1 MDQIKQPKIDV
12 QVDRRVLNFLNAAS
26 RPEDLMVPPKAQKFQ
41 VTDDHMGAGDIKD
54 HGRHLEAKHPGRK
67 LLLDKELATRVLCA
81 REEISPLYGFAHIK
95 QLLEVPGFDRD
106 ILIHFYRFFD
116 RAVYGEWE
124 IMFPG
129 EMIEPHDRHIAH
141 AALLNN
147 GWVLFIPHDY
157 VTDTILWN
165 PEDGNPATG
174 IKNLSGAATGLGDA
188 RFCCGHSF
196 LSDGK
201 LLAVGGGVG
210 GGRNRAWKF
219 DPDSETW
226 QQTAGSMGTPL
237 SPINRWYPTVV
248 TLGDE
253 PGRVLVVDGIPSR
266 MEIYSES
273 TDSFSPVWGPGGMG
287 DTSADRS
294 FPQLYPGLHLLPGG
308 EIFYTPTGFRI
319 CCNPAP
325 AAYPAC
331 NPSAYLKFTGY
342 NTDTAEWIETGDND
356 RTTGMSVLLLQP
368 TYPFVRVMVVGG
380 GDSASS
386 TTARVANVSQ
396 FPPQWEDPFG
406 FPDGLSRTNTNAV
419 LLPDGTVFVCGGL
432 PDSGGPLPRGG
443 TCWLYERVG
452 FSNKWSELAD
462 LNYERK
468 YHAVALLLPSGK
480 VGVTGGNWGVEG
492 LEKIEVF
499 SPPYLF
505 NTDGSYATRPDIT
518 SFPDPNAG
526 QIVLHGSTFEVGT
539 ADDPCD
545 ISRVVMVRPMAVTH
559 QTDTEQRVIQLS
571 FTKSGTNTLSVT
583 APNGHHPHGTAP
595 RGYYMLFILNNDG
608 VPSEAKFIRLR

>member
-1 MDQIKQPKIDV
+1 MV
-12 QVDRRVLNFLNAAS
+12 QQKRSTIEPELHRRVLRFVNSAPN
-26 RPEDLMVPPKAQKFQ
+26 PETLMVPPKTQKIQ
-41 VTDDHMGAGDIKD
+41 VTDDHMGAGHIED
-54 HGRHLEAKHPGRK
+54 HGRKLKAKDFGRK
-67 LLLDKELATRVLCA
+67 PLIGRELAKRIFEE
-81 REEISPLYGFAHIK
+81 RERNKPLYGYEHIEE
-95 QLLEVPGFDRD
+95 LLKIRGFN
-106 ILIHFYRFFD
+106 FD
-116 RAVYGEWE
+116 VLDGMLSSFGRAIYGEWE
-124 IMFPG
+124 ILFPG
-129 EMIEPHDRHIAH
+129 EMIEPHDRHVAH

-147 GWVLFIPHDY
+147 GWVLLIPHDY

-165 PEDGNPATG
+165 PEDGNPTTG
-174 IKNLSGAATGLGDA
+174 IKNLPGATTGLADA
-188 RFCCGHSF
+188 LFCCGHSF

-201 LLAVGGGVG
+201 LLAVGGGPG
-210 GGRNRAWKF
+210 GGTNRAWKF
-219 DPDSETW
+219 DPDSDTW
-226 QQTAGSMGTPL
+226 QQTSGSMGTPDT
-237 SPINRWYPTVV
+237 PIDRWYPTVV

-266 MEIYSES
+266 MEIYSEL

-308 EIFYTPTGFRI
+308 EIFYTPTGFRV

-342 NTDTAEWIETGDND
+342 NTDTAEWIEMGDND
-356 RTTGMSVLLLQP
+356 RTTGMSVLLLKP

-380 GDSASS
+380 GDSGSSS
-386 TTARVANVSQ
+386 TARIANLSQ
-396 FPPQWEDPFG
+396 LTPQWGDPFG

-419 LLPDGTVFVCGGL
+419 LLPDDTVFVCGGL

-443 TCWLYERVG
+443 TCWLYEQVG
-452 FSNKWSELAD
+452 FTNKWSELAK

-505 NTDGSYATRPDIT
+505 NTDGTLATRPDIT
-518 SFPDPNAG
+518 SFPDPGAG

-539 ADDPCD
+539 ADPCD
-545 ISRVVMVRPMAVTH
+545 ISNVVLVRPMAVTH
-559 QTDTEQRVIQLS
+559 QTDTEQRVIHLI
-571 FTKSGTNTLSVT
+571 FTQSGTNTLSVI

-595 RGYYMLFILNNDG
+595 RGYYMLFILDNNG
-608 VPSEAKFIRLR
+608 VPSVAKFIRLR